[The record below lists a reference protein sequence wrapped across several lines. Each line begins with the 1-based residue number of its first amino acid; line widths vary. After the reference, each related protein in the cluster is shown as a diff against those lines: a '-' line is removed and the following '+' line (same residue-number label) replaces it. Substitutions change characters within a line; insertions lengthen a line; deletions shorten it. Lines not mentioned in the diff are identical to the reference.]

1 MERIIFHIDVNSA
14 FLSWEACYRIH
25 HLGGTLDLRTIP
37 SAVGGDQSKRHGI
50 ILTKSIPAKKYHIK
64 TGEPIVDARRKC
76 PELVIVP
83 PNYTLYS
90 HASRAMIEILQ
101 EYTDTIEKYSIDEA
115 FLDMTGTPWLQDR
128 ALLLRHTVPTHPTR
142 HPATAGVSP
151 SASLAAPGP
160 SPANASV
167 GHTIPGPSSVSSGR
181 QQAPSGMNSLSDR
194 IRAFD
199 AIRLPAEIDATWQSE
214 VEHRA
219 VLLAWQLKERIREE
233 LGFTVNIGISSNKLL
248 AKMASDFR
256 KPDQVHTLWPSEIEH
271 KMWPLPVADLF
282 YVGYATA
289 PKLHRLGIHTI
300 GALAQ
305 FDPDMLYHR
314 MKSHGLLVRQ
324 FACGIDDSPVIP
336 QLVEAPPKGYGNS
349 CTTIHDVTDRQE
361 AYWHLLSLAETVS
374 QRIRADEVRVSCVD
388 ISIRDSEL
396 RFYGHQ
402 KQLRSPTDLTLEIY
416 DAACRC
422 FDELWTGY
430 PIRHLGIHTSK
441 VSHAVGRQ
449 VDLFDRYD
457 YGKLRQAERAVD
469 EIRTRYGNDAIK
481 RARFVSAPG
490 CADPYAIDHM
500 NGGISRERRTVDY
513 RQEQIL

>member
-115 FLDMTGTPWLQDR
+115 FLDMT
-128 ALLLRHTVPTHPTR
+128 
-142 HPATAGVSP
+142 
-151 SASLAAPGP
+151 
-160 SPANASV
+160 NA
-167 GHTIPGPSSVSSGR
+167 
-181 QQAPSGMNSLSDR
+181 LSDR

-199 AIRLPAEIDATWQSE
+199 TIHLPAEIDATWQSE
-214 VEHRA
+214 LEHRA

-233 LGFTVNIGISSNKLL
+233 LGFTVNVGISSNKLL

-256 KPDQVHTLWPSEIEH
+256 KPDQVHTLWPSEIEQ
-271 KMWPLPVADLF
+271 KMWPLPVAELF

-305 FDPDMLYHR
+305 FDSDMLYHR

-336 QLVEAPPKGYGNS
+336 QLMEAPPKGYGNS

-416 DAACRC
+416 DATCRC

-430 PIRHLGIHTSK
+430 PIRHLGIRTSK

-457 YGKLRQAERAVD
+457 YGKLRQAEHAVD

-490 CADPYAIDHM
+490 REEDPHAIDHM

>member
-14 FLSWEACYRIH
+14 FLSWEARYRIH

-50 ILTKSIPAKKYHIK
+50 ILTKSIPAKKYHIR

-115 FLDMTGTPWLQDR
+115 FLDMT
-128 ALLLRHTVPTHPTR
+128 
-142 HPATAGVSP
+142 
-151 SASLAAPGP
+151 SA
-160 SPANASV
+160 
-167 GHTIPGPSSVSSGR
+167 
-181 QQAPSGMNSLSDR
+181 LSDR

-199 AIRLPAEIDATWQSE
+199 AIRLPAAEIDATWQSE
-214 VEHRA
+214 LEHRA

-233 LGFTVNIGISSNKLL
+233 LGFTVNVGISSNKLL

-256 KPDQVHTLWPSEIEH
+256 KPDQVHTLWPSEIEQ
-271 KMWPLPVADLF
+271 KMWPLPVEDLF

-336 QLVEAPPKGYGNS
+336 QLMEAPPKGYGNS

-441 VSHAVGRQ
+441 VSHAAGRQ

-457 YGKLRQAERAVD
+457 YGKLRQAEHAVD

-481 RARFVSAPG
+481 RARFVSAPDRE
-490 CADPYAIDHM
+490 DPYAIDHM

>member
-115 FLDMTGTPWLQDR
+115 FLDMT
-128 ALLLRHTVPTHPTR
+128 
-142 HPATAGVSP
+142 
-151 SASLAAPGP
+151 SA
-160 SPANASV
+160 
-167 GHTIPGPSSVSSGR
+167 
-181 QQAPSGMNSLSDR
+181 LSDR

-256 KPDQVHTLWPSEIEH
+256 KPDQVHTLWPSEIEQ
-271 KMWPLPVADLF
+271 KIWPLPVEELF

-324 FACGIDDSPVIP
+324 FACGIDASPVIP
-336 QLVEAPPKGYGNS
+336 QLMEAPPKGYGNS

-441 VSHAVGRQ
+441 VSHAAGRQ

-457 YGKLRQAERAVD
+457 YGKLRQAEHAVD

-481 RARFVSAPG
+481 RARFVSAP
-490 CADPYAIDHM
+490 AREDPYAIDHM

>member
-50 ILTKSIPAKKYHIK
+50 ILTKSIPTKKYHIK

-115 FLDMTGTPWLQDR
+115 FLDMTGT
-128 ALLLRHTVPTHPTR
+128 
-142 HPATAGVSP
+142 
-151 SASLAAPGP
+151 
-160 SPANASV
+160 SV
-167 GHTIPGPSSVSSGR
+167 
-181 QQAPSGMNSLSDR
+181 LSDR

-199 AIRLPAEIDATWQSE
+199 AIRLPAGIDATWQSE
-214 VEHRA
+214 VEQRA

-271 KMWPLPVADLF
+271 KMWPLPVEDLF

-324 FACGIDDSPVIP
+324 FACGIDDSPLIP
-336 QLVEAPPKGYGNS
+336 QLMEAPPKGYGNS
-349 CTTIHDVTDRQE
+349 CTTIHDVTNRQE

-441 VSHAVGRQ
+441 VSHAAGRQ

-457 YGKLRQAERAVD
+457 YGKLRQAEHAVD

-490 CADPYAIDHM
+490 REDPHAIDHM

>member
-115 FLDMTGTPWLQDR
+115 FLDMT
-128 ALLLRHTVPTHPTR
+128 
-142 HPATAGVSP
+142 
-151 SASLAAPGP
+151 
-160 SPANASV
+160 NA
-167 GHTIPGPSSVSSGR
+167 
-181 QQAPSGMNSLSDR
+181 LSDR

-199 AIRLPAEIDATWQSE
+199 AIRLPAEIDVTWQSE
-214 VEHRA
+214 LEHRA

-271 KMWPLPVADLF
+271 KMWPLPVEDLF

-336 QLVEAPPKGYGNS
+336 QLMETPPKGYGNS

-457 YGKLRQAERAVD
+457 YGKLRQAEQAVD
-469 EIRTRYGNDAIK
+469 EIRIRYGNDAIK
-481 RARFVSAPG
+481 RARFVSTPG
-490 CADPYAIDHM
+490 REDPHAIDHM
-500 NGGISRERRTVDY
+500 IGGISRERRTVDY

>member
-64 TGEPIVDARRKC
+64 TGEPIVDAQRKC

-115 FLDMTGTPWLQDR
+115 FLDMT
-128 ALLLRHTVPTHPTR
+128 
-142 HPATAGVSP
+142 
-151 SASLAAPGP
+151 SA
-160 SPANASV
+160 
-167 GHTIPGPSSVSSGR
+167 
-181 QQAPSGMNSLSDR
+181 LSDR

-199 AIRLPAEIDATWQSE
+199 AIRLPAGIDATWQSE

-256 KPDQVHTLWPSEIEH
+256 KPDQVHTLWPSEIEQ
-271 KMWPLPVADLF
+271 KMWPLPVEELF

-336 QLVEAPPKGYGNS
+336 QLMEAPPKGYGNS

-441 VSHAVGRQ
+441 VSHAAGRQ

-457 YGKLRQAERAVD
+457 YGKLRQAEHAVD

-490 CADPYAIDHM
+490 REDPHAIDHM

>member
-115 FLDMTGTPWLQDR
+115 FLDMTGT
-128 ALLLRHTVPTHPTR
+128 
-142 HPATAGVSP
+142 
-151 SASLAAPGP
+151 
-160 SPANASV
+160 
-167 GHTIPGPSSVSSGR
+167 
-181 QQAPSGMNSLSDR
+181 DR

-199 AIRLPAEIDATWQSE
+199 TIRLPAEIDATWQSE

-233 LGFTVNIGISSNKLL
+233 LGFTVNVGISSNKLL

-271 KMWPLPVADLF
+271 KMWPLPVEELF

-314 MKSHGLLVRQ
+314 MKSHGLLVQQ

-336 QLVEAPPKGYGNS
+336 QLMEAPPKGYGNS

-457 YGKLRQAERAVD
+457 YGKLRQAEHAVD

-490 CADPYAIDHM
+490 REEPYAIAHM

>member
-14 FLSWEACYRIH
+14 FLSWEACYRLH
-25 HLGGTLDLRTIP
+25 YLGGTLDLRTIP

-115 FLDMTGTPWLQDR
+115 FLDMTN
-128 ALLLRHTVPTHPTR
+128 AL
-142 HPATAGVSP
+142 A
-151 SASLAAPGP
+151 
-160 SPANASV
+160 
-167 GHTIPGPSSVSSGR
+167 
-181 QQAPSGMNSLSDR
+181 DR
-194 IRAFD
+194 IRDFD
-199 AIRLPAEIDATWQSE
+199 AIRLPAGIDATWQSE

-256 KPDQVHTLWPSEIEH
+256 KPDQVHTLWSSEIEQ
-271 KMWPLPVADLF
+271 KMWPLPVEELF

-336 QLVEAPPKGYGNS
+336 QLMEAPPKGYGNS

-396 RFYGHQ
+396 HFYGHQ

-457 YGKLRQAERAVD
+457 YGKLRQAEHAVD

-490 CADPYAIDHM
+490 REDPHAIDHM

>member
-90 HASRAMIEILQ
+90 HASRAMIEILE
-101 EYTDTIEKYSIDEA
+101 EYTDIIEKYSIDEA

-128 ALLLRHTVPTHPTR
+128 ALLLRHT
-142 HPATAGVSP
+142 
-151 SASLAAPGP
+151 APGP
-160 SPANASV
+160 SPADASTD
-167 GHTIPGPSSVSSGR
+167 HTVLVPSSTPSDR
-181 QQAPSGMNSLSDR
+181 QRATGSTNTLEDR

-199 AIRLPAEIDATWQSE
+199 AIRLPTEIDATWQSE
-214 VEHRA
+214 IEHRA

-248 AKMASDFR
+248 AKMASDFQ

-271 KMWPLPVADLF
+271 KMWPLPVEELF

-305 FDPDMLYHR
+305 FDPDILYHR

-336 QLVEAPPKGYGNS
+336 QLMEAPPKGYGNS

-457 YGKLRQAERAVD
+457 YGKLRQAECAVD

-513 RQEQIL
+513 SKETIL

>member
-115 FLDMTGTPWLQDR
+115 FLDMT
-128 ALLLRHTVPTHPTR
+128 
-142 HPATAGVSP
+142 
-151 SASLAAPGP
+151 SA
-160 SPANASV
+160 
-167 GHTIPGPSSVSSGR
+167 
-181 QQAPSGMNSLSDR
+181 LSDR

-199 AIRLPAEIDATWQSE
+199 AIRLPAGIDATWQSE

-233 LGFTVNIGISSNKLL
+233 LGFTVNVGISTNKLL

-256 KPDQVHTLWPSEIEH
+256 KPDQVHTLWPSEIEQ
-271 KMWPLPVADLF
+271 KMWPLPVEELF

-305 FDPDMLYHR
+305 FDPDILYHR

-324 FACGIDDSPVIP
+324 FACGIDDSPLIP
-336 QLVEAPPKGYGNS
+336 QLMEAPPKGYGNS

-457 YGKLRQAERAVD
+457 YGKLRQAEHAVD

-481 RARFVSAPG
+481 RARFVSAPSRE
-490 CADPYAIDHM
+490 DPHAIDHM
-500 NGGISRERRTVDY
+500 NGGVSRERRTVDY

>member
-90 HASRAMIEILQ
+90 HASRAMIEILE

-115 FLDMTGTPWLQDR
+115 FLDMTGT
-128 ALLLRHTVPTHPTR
+128 T
-142 HPATAGVSP
+142 
-151 SASLAAPGP
+151 
-160 SPANASV
+160 NA
-167 GHTIPGPSSVSSGR
+167 
-181 QQAPSGMNSLSDR
+181 LSDR

-199 AIRLPAEIDATWQSE
+199 AIRLPAAIDATWQSE

-248 AKMASDFR
+248 AKMASDFQ

-271 KMWPLPVADLF
+271 KMWPLPVEDLF

-336 QLVEAPPKGYGNS
+336 QLMEAPPKGYGNS
-349 CTTIHDVTDRQE
+349 CTTIHDVTNRQE

-396 RFYGHQ
+396 HFYGHQ

-441 VSHAVGRQ
+441 VSHAAGRQ

-457 YGKLRQAERAVD
+457 YRKLRQAEQAVD

-490 CADPYAIDHM
+490 HEDPHAIDHM

>member
-90 HASRAMIEILQ
+90 HASRAMIEILE
-101 EYTDTIEKYSIDEA
+101 EYTDIIEKYSIDEA
-115 FLDMTGTPWLQDR
+115 FLDMTGT
-128 ALLLRHTVPTHPTR
+128 
-142 HPATAGVSP
+142 
-151 SASLAAPGP
+151 
-160 SPANASV
+160 
-167 GHTIPGPSSVSSGR
+167 
-181 QQAPSGMNSLSDR
+181 DR

-199 AIRLPAEIDATWQSE
+199 AIRLPAEIDASWQSE

-248 AKMASDFR
+248 AKMASDFQ

-271 KMWPLPVADLF
+271 KMWPLPVEDLF

-305 FDPDMLYHR
+305 FEPDMLYHR

-336 QLVEAPPKGYGNS
+336 QLMEAPPKGYGNS
-349 CTTIHDVTDRQE
+349 CTTIHDVTNRQE

-396 RFYGHQ
+396 HFYGHQ

-441 VSHAVGRQ
+441 VSHAAGRQ

-457 YGKLRQAERAVD
+457 YGKLRQAEHAVD

-490 CADPYAIDHM
+490 REDPHAIDHM

-513 RQEQIL
+513 NKEKIS

>member
-1 MERIIFHIDVNSA
+1 MFVKCSYCKGGWSLERIIFHIDVNSA

-50 ILTKSIPAKKYHIK
+50 ILTKSMPAKKYHIK
-64 TGEPIVDARRKC
+64 TGEPIVDARKKC
-76 PELVIVP
+76 PDLVIVP

-90 HASRAMIEILQ
+90 RASRAMIEILQ

-128 ALLLRHTVPTHPTR
+128 ALLLRHTIPTENVPH
-142 HPATAGVSP
+142 S
-151 SASLAAPGP
+151 SAINSLA
-160 SPANASV
+160 
-167 GHTIPGPSSVSSGR
+167 
-181 QQAPSGMNSLSDR
+181 DR
-194 IRAFD
+194 MQAFD
-199 AIRLPAEIDATWQSE
+199 AIQLPPDIDAAWQTE
-214 VEHRA
+214 IEHRA

-256 KPDQVHTLWPSEIEH
+256 KPDQVHTLWSYEIER
-271 KMWPLPVADLF
+271 KMWPLPVEELF

-305 FDPDMLYHR
+305 FEPDMLYHR

-336 QLVEAPPKGYGNS
+336 QLMEAPPKGYGNS

-374 QRIRADEVRVSCVD
+374 QRIRADEVRVSCID
-388 ISIRDSEL
+388 ISIRDNDL
-396 RFYGHQ
+396 HFYGHQ

-441 VSHAVGRQ
+441 VSHTVGRQ
-449 VDLFDRYD
+449 ADLFDRYD
-457 YGKLRQAERAVD
+457 YGKLRQAEHAVD
-469 EIRTRYGNDAIK
+469 DIRTRYGNDAIK
-481 RARFVSAPG
+481 RARFVTAPG
-490 CADPYAIDHM
+490 MSDPYAIDHM

-513 RQEQIL
+513 HKETIL

>member
-115 FLDMTGTPWLQDR
+115 FLDMTG
-128 ALLLRHTVPTHPTR
+128 A
-142 HPATAGVSP
+142 
-151 SASLAAPGP
+151 
-160 SPANASV
+160 
-167 GHTIPGPSSVSSGR
+167 
-181 QQAPSGMNSLSDR
+181 DR

-199 AIRLPAEIDATWQSE
+199 AIRLPAGIDATWQNE

-256 KPDQVHTLWPSEIEH
+256 KPDQVHTLWPSEIEQ
-271 KMWPLPVADLF
+271 KMWPLPVKELF

-324 FACGIDDSPVIP
+324 FACGIDDSPVIS
-336 QLVEAPPKGYGNS
+336 QLMEAPPKGYGNS

-441 VSHAVGRQ
+441 VSHAAGRQ

-457 YGKLRQAERAVD
+457 YGKLRQAEHAVD

-490 CADPYAIDHM
+490 REDPHAIDHM

>member
-115 FLDMTGTPWLQDR
+115 FLDMTGTPWLQDC
-128 ALLLRHTVPTHPTR
+128 
-142 HPATAGVSP
+142 
-151 SASLAAPGP
+151 
-160 SPANASV
+160 
-167 GHTIPGPSSVSSGR
+167 
-181 QQAPSGMNSLSDR
+181 

-214 VEHRA
+214 LEHRA

-233 LGFTVNIGISSNKLL
+233 LGFTVNVGISTNKLL

-256 KPDQVHTLWPSEIEH
+256 KPDQVHTLWPSEIEQ
-271 KMWPLPVADLF
+271 KMWPLPVEELF

-336 QLVEAPPKGYGNS
+336 QLMEAPPKGYGNS

-449 VDLFDRYD
+449 VDLFNRYD
-457 YGKLRQAERAVD
+457 YGKLRQAEHAVD

-490 CADPYAIDHM
+490 REDPYAIDHM

>member
-115 FLDMTGTPWLQDR
+115 FLDMTN
-128 ALLLRHTVPTHPTR
+128 AL
-142 HPATAGVSP
+142 A
-151 SASLAAPGP
+151 
-160 SPANASV
+160 
-167 GHTIPGPSSVSSGR
+167 
-181 QQAPSGMNSLSDR
+181 DR

-256 KPDQVHTLWPSEIEH
+256 KPDQVHTLWPSEIEQ
-271 KMWPLPVADLF
+271 KMWPLTVEDLF

-324 FACGIDDSPVIP
+324 FACGIDDSPVVP
-336 QLVEAPPKGYGNS
+336 QLMEAPPKGYGNS

-441 VSHAVGRQ
+441 VSHAAGRQ

-457 YGKLRQAERAVD
+457 YGKLRQAEHAVD

-490 CADPYAIDHM
+490 REDPHAIDHM

>member
-64 TGEPIVDARRKC
+64 TGEPIVDAQRKC

-115 FLDMTGTPWLQDR
+115 FLDMTGT
-128 ALLLRHTVPTHPTR
+128 
-142 HPATAGVSP
+142 
-151 SASLAAPGP
+151 
-160 SPANASV
+160 
-167 GHTIPGPSSVSSGR
+167 
-181 QQAPSGMNSLSDR
+181 DR

-233 LGFTVNIGISSNKLL
+233 LGFTVNVGISSNKLL

-271 KMWPLPVADLF
+271 KMWPLPVEDLF

-324 FACGIDDSPVIP
+324 FACGFDDSPVIP
-336 QLVEAPPKGYGNS
+336 QLMEAPLKSYGNS

-361 AYWHLLSLAETVS
+361 AYWHLLSLAETIS

-441 VSHAVGRQ
+441 VSHAAGRQ

-457 YGKLRQAERAVD
+457 YGKLRQAEHAVD

-490 CADPYAIDHM
+490 REDPHAIDHM

>member
-115 FLDMTGTPWLQDR
+115 FLDMT
-128 ALLLRHTVPTHPTR
+128 
-142 HPATAGVSP
+142 
-151 SASLAAPGP
+151 SA
-160 SPANASV
+160 
-167 GHTIPGPSSVSSGR
+167 
-181 QQAPSGMNSLSDR
+181 LSDR

-214 VEHRA
+214 LEHRA

-233 LGFTVNIGISSNKLL
+233 LGFTVNVGISNNKLL

-256 KPDQVHTLWPSEIEH
+256 KPDQVHTLWPSEIEQ
-271 KMWPLPVADLF
+271 KMWPLPVEDLF

-336 QLVEAPPKGYGNS
+336 QLMEAPPKGYGNS

-441 VSHAVGRQ
+441 VSHAAGRQ
-449 VDLFDRYD
+449 VDLFDHYD
-457 YGKLRQAERAVD
+457 YGKLRQAEHAVD

-490 CADPYAIDHM
+490 REDPHAIDHM

>member
-115 FLDMTGTPWLQDR
+115 FLDMTGT
-128 ALLLRHTVPTHPTR
+128 
-142 HPATAGVSP
+142 
-151 SASLAAPGP
+151 
-160 SPANASV
+160 
-167 GHTIPGPSSVSSGR
+167 
-181 QQAPSGMNSLSDR
+181 DR

-199 AIRLPAEIDATWQSE
+199 AIRLPAGIDATWQSE

-256 KPDQVHTLWPSEIEH
+256 KPDQVHTLWPSEIEQ
-271 KMWPLPVADLF
+271 KMWSLPVEELF
-282 YVGYATA
+282 YVGYATT

-324 FACGIDDSPVIP
+324 FACGVDDSPVIP
-336 QLVEAPPKGYGNS
+336 QLMEAPPKGYGNS

-441 VSHAVGRQ
+441 VSHAAGRQ

-457 YGKLRQAERAVD
+457 YGKLRQAEHAVD

-490 CADPYAIDHM
+490 CEDPHAIDHM

-513 RQEQIL
+513 RQEHIL

>member
-50 ILTKSIPAKKYHIK
+50 ILTKSIPTKKYHIK

-115 FLDMTGTPWLQDR
+115 FLDMTGT
-128 ALLLRHTVPTHPTR
+128 
-142 HPATAGVSP
+142 
-151 SASLAAPGP
+151 
-160 SPANASV
+160 SV
-167 GHTIPGPSSVSSGR
+167 
-181 QQAPSGMNSLSDR
+181 LSDR

-214 VEHRA
+214 VEQRA

-271 KMWPLPVADLF
+271 KMWPLPVEDLF

-324 FACGIDDSPVIP
+324 FACGIDDSPLIP
-336 QLVEAPPKGYGNS
+336 QLMEAPPKGYGNS
-349 CTTIHDVTDRQE
+349 CTTIHDVTNRQE

-441 VSHAVGRQ
+441 VSHAAGRQ

-457 YGKLRQAERAVD
+457 YGKLRQAEHAVD

-490 CADPYAIDHM
+490 REDPHAIDHM

>member
-115 FLDMTGTPWLQDR
+115 FLDMTN
-128 ALLLRHTVPTHPTR
+128 AL
-142 HPATAGVSP
+142 A
-151 SASLAAPGP
+151 
-160 SPANASV
+160 
-167 GHTIPGPSSVSSGR
+167 
-181 QQAPSGMNSLSDR
+181 DR
-194 IRAFD
+194 IRDFD

-256 KPDQVHTLWPSEIEH
+256 KPDQVHTLWSSEIEQ
-271 KMWPLPVADLF
+271 KMWPLPVEELF

-336 QLVEAPPKGYGNS
+336 QLMEAPPKGYGNS

-396 RFYGHQ
+396 HFYGHQ

-457 YGKLRQAERAVD
+457 YGKLRQAEHAVD

-490 CADPYAIDHM
+490 REDPHAIDHM

>member
-90 HASRAMIEILQ
+90 HASRAMIEILE
-101 EYTDTIEKYSIDEA
+101 EYTDIIEKYSIDEA
-115 FLDMTGTPWLQDR
+115 FLDMTGT
-128 ALLLRHTVPTHPTR
+128 
-142 HPATAGVSP
+142 
-151 SASLAAPGP
+151 
-160 SPANASV
+160 
-167 GHTIPGPSSVSSGR
+167 
-181 QQAPSGMNSLSDR
+181 DR

-199 AIRLPAEIDATWQSE
+199 AIRLPAEIDASWQSE

-248 AKMASDFR
+248 AKMASDFQ

-271 KMWPLPVADLF
+271 KMWPLPVEDLF

-305 FDPDMLYHR
+305 FEPDMLYHR

-336 QLVEAPPKGYGNS
+336 QLMEAPPKGYGNS
-349 CTTIHDVTDRQE
+349 CTTIHDVTNRQE

-396 RFYGHQ
+396 HFYGHQ

-441 VSHAVGRQ
+441 VSHAAGRQ

-457 YGKLRQAERAVD
+457 YGKLRQAEHAVD

-490 CADPYAIDHM
+490 REDPHTIDHM

-513 RQEQIL
+513 NKEKIS

>member
-115 FLDMTGTPWLQDR
+115 FLDMT
-128 ALLLRHTVPTHPTR
+128 
-142 HPATAGVSP
+142 
-151 SASLAAPGP
+151 
-160 SPANASV
+160 NA
-167 GHTIPGPSSVSSGR
+167 
-181 QQAPSGMNSLSDR
+181 LSDR

-199 AIRLPAEIDATWQSE
+199 AIRLQAGIDATWQSE
-214 VEHRA
+214 LEHRA

-233 LGFTVNIGISSNKLL
+233 LGFTVNVGISSNKLL

-256 KPDQVHTLWPSEIEH
+256 KPDQVHTLWPSEIEQ
-271 KMWPLPVADLF
+271 KMWPLPVEKLF

-336 QLVEAPPKGYGNS
+336 QLMEAPPKGYGNS

-396 RFYGHQ
+396 HFYGHQ

-441 VSHAVGRQ
+441 VSHATGRQ

-457 YGKLRQAERAVD
+457 YGKLRQAEHAVD

-490 CADPYAIDHM
+490 REDPHAIDHM

-513 RQEQIL
+513 NKEKIS

>member
-115 FLDMTGTPWLQDR
+115 FLDMTGT
-128 ALLLRHTVPTHPTR
+128 
-142 HPATAGVSP
+142 
-151 SASLAAPGP
+151 
-160 SPANASV
+160 
-167 GHTIPGPSSVSSGR
+167 
-181 QQAPSGMNSLSDR
+181 DR

-199 AIRLPAEIDATWQSE
+199 TIRLPAEIDATWQSE

-271 KMWPLPVADLF
+271 KMWPLPVEDLF

-336 QLVEAPPKGYGNS
+336 QLMEAPPKGYGNS

-457 YGKLRQAERAVD
+457 YGKLRQAECAVD

-490 CADPYAIDHM
+490 HEDPHAIDHM

-513 RQEQIL
+513 NKEKIS

>member
-115 FLDMTGTPWLQDR
+115 FLDMTGT
-128 ALLLRHTVPTHPTR
+128 
-142 HPATAGVSP
+142 
-151 SASLAAPGP
+151 
-160 SPANASV
+160 NA
-167 GHTIPGPSSVSSGR
+167 
-181 QQAPSGMNSLSDR
+181 LSDR
-194 IRAFD
+194 IRDFD

-214 VEHRA
+214 GEHRA

-256 KPDQVHTLWPSEIEH
+256 KPDQVHTLWPSEIEQ
-271 KMWPLPVADLF
+271 KMWPLPVEELF

-336 QLVEAPPKGYGNS
+336 QLMEAPPKGYGNS

-422 FDELWTGY
+422 FDELWTCY

-441 VSHAVGRQ
+441 VSRAVGRQ

-457 YGKLRQAERAVD
+457 YGKLRQAEHAVD

-490 CADPYAIDHM
+490 REDPHAIDHM

>member
-90 HASRAMIEILQ
+90 HASRAMIEILE

-115 FLDMTGTPWLQDR
+115 FLDMTGT
-128 ALLLRHTVPTHPTR
+128 T
-142 HPATAGVSP
+142 
-151 SASLAAPGP
+151 
-160 SPANASV
+160 NA
-167 GHTIPGPSSVSSGR
+167 
-181 QQAPSGMNSLSDR
+181 LSDR

-199 AIRLPAEIDATWQSE
+199 AIRLPAAIDATWQSE

-248 AKMASDFR
+248 AKMASDFQ

-271 KMWPLPVADLF
+271 KMWPLPVEDLF

-336 QLVEAPPKGYGNS
+336 QLMEAPPKGYGNS

-396 RFYGHQ
+396 HFYGHQ

-430 PIRHLGIHTSK
+430 PIRHRGIHTSK
-441 VSHAVGRQ
+441 VSHAAGRQ

-457 YGKLRQAERAVD
+457 YGKLRQAEQAVD

-490 CADPYAIDHM
+490 HEDPHAIDHM

>member
-115 FLDMTGTPWLQDR
+115 FLDMT
-128 ALLLRHTVPTHPTR
+128 
-142 HPATAGVSP
+142 
-151 SASLAAPGP
+151 SA
-160 SPANASV
+160 
-167 GHTIPGPSSVSSGR
+167 
-181 QQAPSGMNSLSDR
+181 LSDR

-199 AIRLPAEIDATWQSE
+199 AIRLPAGIDATWQSE

-256 KPDQVHTLWPSEIEH
+256 KPDQVHTLWPSEIEQ
-271 KMWPLPVADLF
+271 KMWPLPVEELF

-324 FACGIDDSPVIP
+324 FACGIDDSPIIP
-336 QLVEAPPKGYGNS
+336 QLMEAPPKGYGNS

-441 VSHAVGRQ
+441 VSHAAGRQ

-457 YGKLRQAERAVD
+457 YGKLRQAEHAVD

-490 CADPYAIDHM
+490 REDPHAIDHM

>member
-115 FLDMTGTPWLQDR
+115 FLDMTGT
-128 ALLLRHTVPTHPTR
+128 
-142 HPATAGVSP
+142 
-151 SASLAAPGP
+151 
-160 SPANASV
+160 
-167 GHTIPGPSSVSSGR
+167 
-181 QQAPSGMNSLSDR
+181 DR

-214 VEHRA
+214 LEHRA

-233 LGFTVNIGISSNKLL
+233 LGFTVNVGISTNKLL

-271 KMWPLPVADLF
+271 KMWPLPVEDLF

-336 QLVEAPPKGYGNS
+336 QLMEAPPKGYGNS

-361 AYWHLLSLAETVS
+361 AYWHLLSLAETIS

-441 VSHAVGRQ
+441 VSHAAGRQ

-457 YGKLRQAERAVD
+457 YGKLRQAECAVD

-513 RQEQIL
+513 TKETLS

>member
-115 FLDMTGTPWLQDR
+115 FLDMT
-128 ALLLRHTVPTHPTR
+128 
-142 HPATAGVSP
+142 
-151 SASLAAPGP
+151 
-160 SPANASV
+160 NA
-167 GHTIPGPSSVSSGR
+167 
-181 QQAPSGMNSLSDR
+181 LSDR
-194 IRAFD
+194 IRDFD
-199 AIRLPAEIDATWQSE
+199 AIRLPAEIDATWQNE

-248 AKMASDFR
+248 AKMASDFQ

-271 KMWPLPVADLF
+271 KMWPLPVEDLF

-305 FDPDMLYHR
+305 FDPDILYHR

-336 QLVEAPPKGYGNS
+336 QLMEAPPKGYGNS

-457 YGKLRQAERAVD
+457 YGKLRQAECAVD

-513 RQEQIL
+513 HKETIS

>member
-115 FLDMTGTPWLQDR
+115 FLDMT
-128 ALLLRHTVPTHPTR
+128 
-142 HPATAGVSP
+142 
-151 SASLAAPGP
+151 SA
-160 SPANASV
+160 
-167 GHTIPGPSSVSSGR
+167 
-181 QQAPSGMNSLSDR
+181 LSDR

-214 VEHRA
+214 LEHRA

-233 LGFTVNIGISSNKLL
+233 LGFTVNVGISSNKLL
-248 AKMASDFR
+248 AKIASDFR
-256 KPDQVHTLWPSEIEH
+256 KPDQVHTLWPSEIEQ
-271 KMWPLPVADLF
+271 KMWPLPVEDLF

-336 QLVEAPPKGYGNS
+336 QLMEAPPKGYGNS

-430 PIRHLGIHTSK
+430 PIRHLGLHTSK
-441 VSHAVGRQ
+441 VSHAAGRQ

-457 YGKLRQAERAVD
+457 YGKLRQAEHAVD

-490 CADPYAIDHM
+490 REDPHAIDHM
-500 NGGISRERRTVDY
+500 NGGISRERRTGDY

>member
-64 TGEPIVDARRKC
+64 TGEPIVDAQRKC

-115 FLDMTGTPWLQDR
+115 FLDMT
-128 ALLLRHTVPTHPTR
+128 
-142 HPATAGVSP
+142 
-151 SASLAAPGP
+151 SA
-160 SPANASV
+160 
-167 GHTIPGPSSVSSGR
+167 
-181 QQAPSGMNSLSDR
+181 LSDR

-199 AIRLPAEIDATWQSE
+199 AIRLPADIDATWQSE

-256 KPDQVHTLWPSEIEH
+256 KPDQVHTLWPSEIEQ
-271 KMWPLPVADLF
+271 KMWPLPVEDLF

-336 QLVEAPPKGYGNS
+336 QLMEAPPKGYGNS

-441 VSHAVGRQ
+441 VSHAAGRQ

-457 YGKLRQAERAVD
+457 YGKLRQAEHAVD

-490 CADPYAIDHM
+490 REDPHAIDHM

>member
-115 FLDMTGTPWLQDR
+115 FLDMT
-128 ALLLRHTVPTHPTR
+128 
-142 HPATAGVSP
+142 
-151 SASLAAPGP
+151 
-160 SPANASV
+160 NA
-167 GHTIPGPSSVSSGR
+167 
-181 QQAPSGMNSLSDR
+181 LSDR

-199 AIRLPAEIDATWQSE
+199 TIRLPAEIDATWQSE

-233 LGFTVNIGISSNKLL
+233 LGFTVNVGISSNKLL

-271 KMWPLPVADLF
+271 KMWPLPVEDLF

-336 QLVEAPPKGYGNS
+336 QLMEAPPKGYGNS

-457 YGKLRQAERAVD
+457 YGKLRQAEHAVD

-490 CADPYAIDHM
+490 REDPYVIDHM

-513 RQEQIL
+513 NKEKIS

>member
-115 FLDMTGTPWLQDR
+115 FLDMTGT
-128 ALLLRHTVPTHPTR
+128 
-142 HPATAGVSP
+142 
-151 SASLAAPGP
+151 
-160 SPANASV
+160 
-167 GHTIPGPSSVSSGR
+167 
-181 QQAPSGMNSLSDR
+181 DR

-336 QLVEAPPKGYGNS
+336 QLMEAPPKGYGNS

-457 YGKLRQAERAVD
+457 YGKLRQAECAVD

-490 CADPYAIDHM
+490 HEDPHAIDHM

-513 RQEQIL
+513 NKEKIS

>member
-115 FLDMTGTPWLQDR
+115 FLDMT
-128 ALLLRHTVPTHPTR
+128 
-142 HPATAGVSP
+142 
-151 SASLAAPGP
+151 
-160 SPANASV
+160 NA
-167 GHTIPGPSSVSSGR
+167 
-181 QQAPSGMNSLSDR
+181 LSDR

-199 AIRLPAEIDATWQSE
+199 AIQLPAEIDATWQSE
-214 VEHRA
+214 LEHRA

-233 LGFTVNIGISSNKLL
+233 LGFTVNVGISSNKLL

-271 KMWPLPVADLF
+271 KMWPLPVEELF

-336 QLVEAPPKGYGNS
+336 QLMEAPPKGYGNS

-396 RFYGHQ
+396 HFYGHQ

-441 VSHAVGRQ
+441 VSHAAGRQ

-457 YGKLRQAERAVD
+457 YGKLRQAEHAVD

-490 CADPYAIDHM
+490 REDPHAIDHM

-513 RQEQIL
+513 NKEKIS